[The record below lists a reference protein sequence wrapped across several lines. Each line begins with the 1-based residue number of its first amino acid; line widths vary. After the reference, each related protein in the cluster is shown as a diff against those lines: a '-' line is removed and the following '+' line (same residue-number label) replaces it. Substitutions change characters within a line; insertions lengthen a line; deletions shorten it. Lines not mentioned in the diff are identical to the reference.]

1 MRNILFK
8 ENKVLQDD
16 FFLFL
21 ESFAV
26 FIFIVEAVQ
35 ELTDSNDEEVADIY
49 PIIVNNS
56 SWGYGYDDLEL
67 DWMSTSFS

>member
-56 SWGYGYDDLEL
+56 S
-67 DWMSTSFS
+67 